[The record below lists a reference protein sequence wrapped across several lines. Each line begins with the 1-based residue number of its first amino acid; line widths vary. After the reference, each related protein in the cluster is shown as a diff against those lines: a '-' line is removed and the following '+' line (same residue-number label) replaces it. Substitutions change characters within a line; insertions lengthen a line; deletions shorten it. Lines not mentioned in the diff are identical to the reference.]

1 MFRHLQKRQKCSKT
15 HPGSLPTGGS
25 DSDSDSDSDSH
36 SEPDNDEE
44 SSKSKDSEGESDAD
58 SNSDQPDTQG
68 TKGTQREKRIPA
80 SLLKVLES
88 PIIYPGDTE
97 DTDSEDSRS
106 ADSHD
111 SEGSTF
117 QKSAP
122 TPRSATKA
130 FPICLVCPGKLLKT
144 ETLLQEH
151 VGGQAH
157 KRRLARYKEFIH
169 NPPPHTSL
177 SPDAAEVVEL
187 IDALIGPPPVM
198 PAGSVPLTRKQ
209 KRKKKKLA
217 KQTQSSGE
225 KNSPGPKTG
234 SAKSTSKPN
243 KESNRQKEKPQ
254 RRERRIWTAPDK
266 RNSNNIHQNMFGWRH
281 TKKGH
286 MS

>member
-1 MFRHLQKRQKCSKT
+1 
-15 HPGSLPTGGS
+15 
-25 DSDSDSDSDSH
+25 
-36 SEPDNDEE
+36 
-44 SSKSKDSEGESDAD
+44 
-58 SNSDQPDTQG
+58 
-68 TKGTQREKRIPA
+68 
-80 SLLKVLES
+80 LLWLYVL
-88 PIIYPGDTE
+88 TN
-97 DTDSEDSRS
+97 
-106 ADSHD
+106 
-111 SEGSTF
+111 
-117 QKSAP
+117 
-122 TPRSATKA
+122 
-130 FPICLVCPGKLLKT
+130 KLL
-144 ETLLQEH
+144 LRS
-151 VGGQAH
+151 QAH

-254 RRERRIWTAPDK
+254 RRERVRKGK
-266 RNSNNIHQNMFGWRH
+266 RERAEKIVKS
-281 TKKGH
+281 TDAEV
-286 MS
+286 S

>member
-1 MFRHLQKRQKCSKT
+1 MSLATSRRSRDPTRLLQRAAFLLGAKWRRWHPEIHRDILPLWHLRRPWLFSLETLTYRHSSCPKMFRHLQKRQKCSKT

-144 ETLLQEH
+144 DTLLQEH
-151 VGGQAH
+151 VGGQV
-157 KRRLARYKEFIH
+157 I
-169 NPPPHTSL
+169 N
-177 SPDAAEVVEL
+177 
-187 IDALIGPPPVM
+187 
-198 PAGSVPLTRKQ
+198 
-209 KRKKKKLA
+209 
-217 KQTQSSGE
+217 
-225 KNSPGPKTG
+225 
-234 SAKSTSKPN
+234 
-243 KESNRQKEKPQ
+243 
-254 RRERRIWTAPDK
+254 
-266 RNSNNIHQNMFGWRH
+266 
-281 TKKGH
+281 
-286 MS
+286 